1 MLYLRIFPLTG
12 YPSTNKDYWE
22 KIYRTCQEHGLN
34 HVRFHSWCPP
44 RAAFNV
50 ADSMGIYLQVECGGW
65 TEVGSGKPQDK
76 WLKEESD
83 RILKEYGNHPSFCLM
98 VYGNEPSGSKHV
110 RYLTDLV
117 DYWKAKDP
125 RRVYSSAAGWP
136 YIENADYWNA
146 PKPRIQ
152 AYTAGL
158 NSIINKEAPRTDFD
172 FAQVIRQDMPTVSH
186 EIGQWCAYPN
196 FKEIKKYTGVL
207 KAKKFRDIQRN
218 LG

>member
-76 WLKEESD
+76 WLKQESD
-83 RILKEYGNHPSFCLM
+83 RILKEYGNPPSFCLM